1 MPGEEEIRGA
11 GFEPSKRVSQ
21 RITPDLHNGFT
32 ERPTQRGPFSFF
44 VAKIET
50 QAHKPAA
57 GRAARVFVLLACAS
71 IKLCLRVARRK
82 QTNTMSTNMKALR
95 KMQPARGLSMEPA
108 QVPVIGPADVLVRVK
123 AASICGT
130 DLHIYGWDRWSQGRI
145 KPPVTL
151 GHEFCGVIERIG
163 DEVAALALK
172 PGDFVSA
179 EMHVNCGHCHQ
190 CRVGEAHICPNVK
203 IIGIDQDG
211 AFADFVRIPAANIIK
226 LDPGIPEHYGAIL
239 DPLGNAVHTVLAGA
253 IAGQSVLVT
262 GCGPIGLMSI
272 VVAKACGSSAVFAT
286 ETNEHRRAMA
296 RRMGADVVI
305 NPVAEDAVKKIL
317 GETDGTGVDV
327 LLEMS
332 GNPTAIQQGF
342 KALRAGGRASLLGIP
357 TESVPLDLVN
367 DVIFKG
373 ATVQGI
379 YGRRMYGTWVQMTAL
394 LKAGRLNLDPLF
406 DERISLEKFEDA
418 FRKLQSGLAGKI
430 LLYPNGL
437 QH

>member
-1 MPGEEEIRGA
+1 MA
-11 GFEPSKRVSQ
+11 
-21 RITPDLHNGFT
+21 TT
-32 ERPTQRGPFSFF
+32 
-44 VAKIET
+44 
-50 QAHKPAA
+50 
-57 GRAARVFVLLACAS
+57 
-71 IKLCLRVARRK
+71 
-82 QTNTMSTNMKALR
+82 MKALR
-95 KMQPARGLSMEPA
+95 KVRAAKGLEIAEVAVPA
-108 QVPVIGPADVLVRVK
+108 IGQADVLVRVS

-151 GHEFCGVIERIG
+151 GHEFCGVVERAG
-163 DEVAALALK
+163 EEVTAVRA
-172 PGDFVSA
+172 GDFVSA

-190 CRVGEAHICPNVK
+190 CRLGQAHICQNLK
-203 IIGIDQDG
+203 IIGIDIDG
-211 AFADFVRIPAANIIK
+211 AFAEFVKIPATNIWK
-226 LDPGIPEHYGAIL
+226 LDAAIPEHYGAIL

-253 IAGQSVLVT
+253 IAGQTVLVT

-272 VVAKACGSSAVFAT
+272 AVAKACGSSTVFAT

-296 RRMGADVVI
+296 RTMGADFVLDPAVD
-305 NPVAEDAVKKIL
+305 DAVAKIL
-317 GETDGTGVDV
+317 AETNGTGVDA

-357 TESVPLDLVN
+357 TENVPLDLVN

-394 LKAGRLNLDPLF
+394 LKAGRLNLEPLF
-406 DERISLEKFEDA
+406 GEREPLDKFENA
-418 FRKLQSGLAGKI
+418 FAKLQGGLAGKI
-430 LLYPNGL
+430 LLYPNGMR
-437 QH
+437 

>member
-1 MPGEEEIRGA
+1 M
-11 GFEPSKRVSQ
+11 
-21 RITPDLHNGFT
+21 TT
-32 ERPTQRGPFSFF
+32 T
-44 VAKIET
+44 
-50 QAHKPAA
+50 
-57 GRAARVFVLLACAS
+57 
-71 IKLCLRVARRK
+71 
-82 QTNTMSTNMKALR
+82 MKALR
-95 KMQPARGLSMEPA
+95 KIEAAKGLRIES
-108 QVPVIGPADVLVRVK
+108 VPVPGVGAHEVLVRVS

-151 GHEFCGVIERIG
+151 GHEFCGVVESVG
-163 DEVAALALK
+163 EEVTAVA

-190 CRVGEAHICPNVK
+190 CRLGEAHICQNLK

-211 AFADFVRIPAANIIK
+211 AFAEFVKIPATNIWK
-226 LDPGIPEHYGAIL
+226 LDPAIPERYGAIL

-253 IAGQSVLVT
+253 IAGRTALVT

-272 VVAKACGSSAVFAT
+272 AVAKACGSSTVFAT
-286 ETNEHRRAMA
+286 ETNEQRRAMA
-296 RRMGADVVI
+296 KKMGADVVL
-305 NPVAEDAVKKIL
+305 NPGAEDAVAKIL
-317 GETDGTGVDV
+317 RETNSTGVDV

-342 KALRAGGRASLLGIP
+342 KALRAGGRAALLGIP
-357 TESVPLDLVN
+357 TENVPLDLVN

-394 LKAGRLNLDPLF
+394 LKAGRLNLEPLF
-406 DERISLEKFEDA
+406 GERASLEGFEGA
-418 FRKLQSGLAGKI
+418 FALLQGGLAGKI
-430 LLYPNGL
+430 LMYPDGIKK
-437 QH
+437 

>member
-1 MPGEEEIRGA
+1 MP
-11 GFEPSKRVSQ
+11 
-21 RITPDLHNGFT
+21 
-32 ERPTQRGPFSFF
+32 
-44 VAKIET
+44 AK
-50 QAHKPAA
+50 
-57 GRAARVFVLLACAS
+57 
-71 IKLCLRVARRK
+71 
-82 QTNTMSTNMKALR
+82 MKALR
-95 KMQPARGLSMEPA
+95 KTQPAKGLALDSVDIPS
-108 QVPVIGPADVLVRVK
+108 IGPTDVLVRVK

-151 GHEFCGVIERIG
+151 GHEFCGVVERVG
-163 DEVAALALK
+163 DEVAAVR

-190 CRVGEAHICPNVK
+190 CRLGEAHICQNLK

-211 AFADFVRIPAANIIK
+211 AFAEFVKIPASNIIK
-226 LDPGIPEHYGAIL
+226 LDPSIPEHYGAIL

-253 IAGQSVLVT
+253 IAGQTVLVT

-272 VVAKACGSSAVFAT
+272 AVAQACGSSTVFAT
-286 ETNEHRRAMA
+286 ETNEQRRAMA
-296 RRMGADVVI
+296 KRMGADVVI
-305 NPVAEDAVKKIL
+305 NPEAEDAVKRIL
-317 GETDGTGVDV
+317 GETGGTGVDV

-357 TESVPLDLVN
+357 TENVPLDLVN

-379 YGRRMYGTWVQMTAL
+379 YGRRMYDTWVKMIAL
-394 LKAGRLNLDPLF
+394 LKAGRLNLEPLF
-406 DERISLEKFEDA
+406 GEREPLEKFENA
-418 FRKLQSGLAGKI
+418 FAKLQGGLPGKI

-437 QH
+437 SR

>member
-1 MPGEEEIRGA
+1 M
-11 GFEPSKRVSQ
+11 
-21 RITPDLHNGFT
+21 
-32 ERPTQRGPFSFF
+32 
-44 VAKIET
+44 
-50 QAHKPAA
+50 AA
-57 GRAARVFVLLACAS
+57 
-71 IKLCLRVARRK
+71 
-82 QTNTMSTNMKALR
+82 TMKALR
-95 KMQPARGLSMEPA
+95 KVNAARGLSMET
-108 QVPVIGPADVLVRVK
+108 VPVPTIGAQDVLVRVK

-151 GHEFCGVIERIG
+151 GHEFCGVVERVG
-163 DEVAALALK
+163 EEVTAVRPA
-172 PGDFVSA
+172 DFASA

-190 CRVGEAHICPNVK
+190 CRLGEAHICQNLR

-211 AFADFVRIPAANIIK
+211 AFAEFVKIPASNIWK
-226 LDPGIPEHYGAIL
+226 LDPAIPEQYAAIL
-239 DPLGNAVHTVLAGA
+239 DPLGNAVHTVLAGP
-253 IAGQSVLVT
+253 IAGQTVLVT

-272 VVAKACGSSAVFAT
+272 AVAKACGSSTVFAT
-286 ETNEHRRAMA
+286 ETKEHRRAMA
-296 RRMGADVVI
+296 EKMGADVVL
-305 NPVAEDAVKKIL
+305 NPAAEDAVGRIL
-317 GETDGTGVDV
+317 RDTNGTGVDA

-357 TESVPLDLVN
+357 TENVPLDLVN

-406 DERISLEKFEDA
+406 GERAELENFESA
-418 FRKLQSGLAGKI
+418 FAKLQGGSAGKI
-430 LLYPNGL
+430 LLYPDGL
-437 QH
+437 PR

>member
-1 MPGEEEIRGA
+1 
-11 GFEPSKRVSQ
+11 
-21 RITPDLHNGFT
+21 
-32 ERPTQRGPFSFF
+32 
-44 VAKIET
+44 
-50 QAHKPAA
+50 
-57 GRAARVFVLLACAS
+57 
-71 IKLCLRVARRK
+71 
-82 QTNTMSTNMKALR
+82 MKALR
-95 KMQPARGLSMEPA
+95 KTRAARGLSLETA
-108 QVPVIGPADVLVRVK
+108 AVPTIGSADVLVRVK

-151 GHEFCGVIERIG
+151 GHEFCGVVERVG
-163 DEVAALALK
+163 DEVQAVES
-172 PGDFVSA
+172 GDFVSA

-211 AFADFVRIPAANIIK
+211 AFAELVKIPASNIIK
-226 LDPGIPEHYGAIL
+226 LDPAIPEHYGAIL

-253 IAGQSVLVT
+253 IAGQTVLVT

-272 VVAKACGSSAVFAT
+272 AVAKACGSSTVFAT

-296 RRMGADVVI
+296 EEMGADYVI
-305 NPVAEDAVKKIL
+305 NPLAENAPERIL
-317 GETDGTGVDV
+317 GETNKTGVDV

-357 TESVPLDLVN
+357 TENVPLDLVN

-379 YGRRMYGTWVQMTAL
+379 YGRRMYETWVQMTAL
-394 LKAGRLNLDPLF
+394 LKAGRLNLEPLF
-406 DERISLEKFEDA
+406 GERVKLEQFEEA
-418 FRKLQSGLAGKI
+418 FAKLQGGLAGKI
-430 LLYPNGL
+430 LMYPNSVP
-437 QH
+437 Q